1 MSEKSSATLT
11 FESRIIFL
19 NPAASPVLIMPVR
32 TIESILSS
40 KSDLINTLS
49 GVDEKPV
56 REDSQY

>member
-11 FESRIIFL
+11 FESKML
-19 NPAASPVLIMPVR
+19 VLKSDASPVSIMPVR

-40 KSDLINTLS
+40 NSDLIYTVS

-56 REDSQY
+56 REDR